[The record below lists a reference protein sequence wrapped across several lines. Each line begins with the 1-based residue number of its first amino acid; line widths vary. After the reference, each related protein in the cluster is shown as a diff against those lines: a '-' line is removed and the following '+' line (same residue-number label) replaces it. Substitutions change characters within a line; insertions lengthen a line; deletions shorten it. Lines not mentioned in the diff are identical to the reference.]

1 MKKIYKYEIN
11 PQVGGTFSL
20 NLPESAELV
29 HTAVDN
35 KTGIP
40 CMWFEFD
47 KKDEKEPKTVTFRLI
62 ATGEEFDDEDLSYT
76 DSYQYGPFVW
86 HIYQIMED

>member
-11 PQVGGTFSL
+11 PQIGGTFSL

-47 KKDEKEPKTVTFRLI
+47 IEHEKKLETISFRLI
-62 ATGEEFDDEDLSYT
+62 ATGEEFDDDGLSYMS
-76 DSYQYGPFVW
+76 SYQYGPFVW
-86 HIYQIMED
+86 HIYQIV